1 MDEFLATVGVQA
13 MRYAIRS
20 GIALTSSYAV
30 GQCSKLLKSVE
41 DKAVHAELKTLR
53 NLLDSKIKVRHK
65 AYSLL
70 WGTWCLRPNLSPLQ
84 IISPAIDL
92 IEFKSGRGNV
102 FLESATPLAK
112 SLHKD
117 IVSLGRRIES
127 ATTVY
132 SNSRSNNAQTRS
144 PSASHDSLLAIITAI
159 KGLLDRIDR
168 EIPLLQ
174 LAITASGESLST
186 SLPAGISPSRLLQA
200 STLLTVGDTQ
210 FAQDPNRPVQ
220 IGPIFTLS
228 LYMLFLG
235 HASTLMP
242 HTTSQVTDT
251 TISTNGHCSET
262 PSIGTRY
269 GIGEGERKPLWQE
282 VLHKA
287 RVRIC
292 RTRRDFYFDSKR
304 GYCAKPLKDHDFPLP
319 APESTGGGE
328 YAYHLEVIE
337 DLDDGRLHDDEHNI
351 QPYDDI
357 PRAGIRESIPVHQLS
372 KIFYTDTGRI
382 LNIGS
387 ATDSEQRPVLLLK
400 RDTQALP
407 ARQETDDV
415 GGFLE
420 GLEDDDKSET
430 SISASDEDD
439 QAEID
444 RQLLE
449 GLGRPVLEDS
459 NVVPAS
465 DHFFKW
471 KFPSH
476 LDPEWMAL
484 EVYEEDDEDDVG
496 EDDDT
501 DSVGSARLELPK
513 CMTSNP
519 GTPRDRRSLD
529 SNVVDQIK
537 RLSLN
542 SPDKLGSLQ
551 AVTAAETENF
561 VARSPFGAITTSL
574 SLMEMLIRLA
584 SLQEFQ
590 QTSHLS
596 IPDHILTFFLEE
608 TSTTGLIGE
617 TQWRARSEAKRRMGF
632 DPYTDA
638 PTK

>member
-53 NLLDSKIKVRHK
+53 NLLDSKIK
-65 AYSLL
+65 
-70 WGTWCLRPNLSPLQ
+70 

-262 PSIGTRY
+262 PSIGTR
-269 GIGEGERKPLWQE
+269 
-282 VLHKA
+282 
-287 RVRIC
+287 
-292 RTRRDFYFDSKR
+292 DFYFDSKR

-430 SISASDEDD
+430 SISASDDDD

>member
-30 GQCSKLLKSVE
+30 GQCSRLLKSVE
-41 DKAVHAELKTLR
+41 DKAVHAELKSLK
-53 NLLDSKIKVRHK
+53 NLLDSKIK
-65 AYSLL
+65 
-70 WGTWCLRPNLSPLQ
+70 

-92 IEFKSGRGNV
+92 IEFKSGRGNI

-127 ATTVY
+127 ATTIS
-132 SNSRSNNAQTRS
+132 SNSSSNNGQKRS
-144 PSASHDSLLAIITAI
+144 TPASHNDLLAIITAI
-159 KGLLDRIDR
+159 KSLLDRIDR

-210 FAQDPNRPVQ
+210 FAQDPTRPVQ
-220 IGPIFTLS
+220 IGPVFTLS

-235 HASTLMP
+235 HASTLVP
-242 HTTSQVTDT
+242 HDTSQVADT
-251 TISTNGHCSET
+251 AVSPTNGHCSDT
-262 PSIGTRY
+262 SSTRTGY
-269 GIGEGERKPLWQE
+269 GLGEGERKPLWQE

-292 RTRRDFYFDSKR
+292 RTRKDFYFDSKR
-304 GYCAKPLKDHDFPLP
+304 GYCAKPLKEYGFPLP
-319 APESTGGGE
+319 VPEATGGGE

-337 DLDDGRLHDDEHNI
+337 DLDDGRVHDDEHNI

-357 PRAGIRESIPVHQLS
+357 PHAGIRESIPVHQLS

-407 ARQETDDV
+407 AQQEVGDI

-420 GLEDDDKSET
+420 GLDGDDKSET
-430 SISASDEDD
+430 LDSASEDDGDD

-449 GLGRPVLEDS
+449 GLGRPVLEDC
-459 NVVPAS
+459 NVVPVS
-465 DHFFKW
+465 EHLFKW

-484 EVYEEDDEDDVG
+484 EVYEEDDDDDDTG
-496 EDDDT
+496 EDDDD
-501 DSVGSARLELPK
+501 DSVDSARLELPEGI
-513 CMTSNP
+513 TSKP

-542 SPDKLGSLQ
+542 RPGKLGSLQ
-551 AVTAAETENF
+551 SVTVSETENF

-632 DPYTDA
+632 DPYTDT

>member
-53 NLLDSKIKVRHK
+53 NLLDSKIK
-65 AYSLL
+65 
-70 WGTWCLRPNLSPLQ
+70 

-262 PSIGTRY
+262 PSIGTR
-269 GIGEGERKPLWQE
+269 
-282 VLHKA
+282 
-287 RVRIC
+287 
-292 RTRRDFYFDSKR
+292 DFYFDSKR

-351 QPYDDI
+351 QPYYDI

-501 DSVGSARLELPK
+501 DSVGSTRLELPK